1 MFATVRWSFS
11 TGFVVGLLSSSLVV
25 ADDPA
30 TLTGRAAPV
39 RAKTVNT
46 VEDALAQRAELAFS
60 DTPLSDALR
69 FVAKSQGINIVV
81 DNIAL
86 ERAGITGNVPISVD
100 VSGVTLRSALK
111 TILEPRGL
119 VAVAED
125 DVLKITTPQRAQPAA
140 AQRPVYFPTPAA
152 NEIRIRDSL
161 SEPTQPA
168 FADTPL
174 ADAVDFLRDYHQ
186 INIWIDRTALQDEG
200 VDPSLPIN
208 LELSG
213 ITLRSALRLMLE
225 PYGLTAVVEDEVLK
239 VTTRT
244 AAQQKVVTRVYPV
257 GDLVGSYEDLAAIQQ
272 AIQTTT
278 GGRWRSDDA
287 AVAGSISVVPRSAS
301 IVVKQTHAVH
311 DEIVDL
317 LANLRA
323 AQELPIE
330 PPQSSRLPGNAAT
343 NLLPTN

>member
-1 MFATVRWSFS
+1 MPRYSRLHLLCLGS
-11 TGFVVGLLSSSLVV
+11 LLLSGFAMAV
-25 ADDPA
+25 ADDPPNP
-30 TLTGRAAPV
+30 AP
-39 RAKTVNT
+39 
-46 VEDALAQRAELAFS
+46 
-60 DTPLSDALR
+60 
-69 FVAKSQGINIVV
+69 SQ
-81 DNIAL
+81 
-86 ERAGITGNVPISVD
+86 
-100 VSGVTLRSALK
+100 
-111 TILEPRGL
+111 
-119 VAVAED
+119 
-125 DVLKITTPQRAQPAA
+125 
-140 AQRPVYFPTPAA
+140 QRPVYFPTPAA

-257 GDLVGSYEDLAAIQQ
+257 GDLVGSHEDLAAIQQ